1 MVLSTMNALVVEV
14 PEVPENAKP
23 ELVKKEISPPM
34 LEAHE
39 VLVKVSTVAQNP
51 TDGKIL
57 PRILTEF
64 TVLNIS
70 QFKLSISICLET
82 ALSSAATLQEQPNV

>member
-14 PEVPENAKP
+14 PEGPENAKP
-23 ELVKKEISPPM
+23 ELIKKEISPPM

-57 PRILTEF
+57 P
-64 TVLNIS
+64 
-70 QFKLSISICLET
+70 
-82 ALSSAATLQEQPNV
+82 